1 MKIGKYIIRRAKTI
15 KHILQNRRDRRNIN
29 VERMIQIYSCRFCG
43 ICFYRDE
50 QTFIKERKQFF
61 NCL

>member
-15 KHILQNRRDRRNIN
+15 KHILQNRDQGTKEA
-29 VERMIQIYSCRFCG
+29 VARMLQVYSCRFCG

-50 QTFIKERKQFF
+50 QTFIDERKQFF

>member
-15 KHILQNRRDRRNIN
+15 KHILQNRDQGTKEA
-29 VERMIQIYSCRFCG
+29 VARMLQIYSCRFCG
-43 ICFYRDE
+43 ICFYRNE